1 MRFIAILLGL
11 LSCAAVSHAQSMTS
25 HLAKKGDVAALNAA
39 VADIAKFSSRQTEAL
54 ARAMA
59 NCWNGV
65 GSRSQTDRAFEVCAE
80 SHRYFILVTD
90 DEAPVRQVYDAW
102 YIARAVKG
110 AKDNK
115 QNAMLIAVEQAF
127 SAAIRTRFDVL
138 DQEHK

>member
-1 MRFIAILLGL
+1 MRFVAILFTL
-11 LSCAAVSHAQSMTS
+11 LFWAAVSHAQSMSS

-39 VADIAKFSSRQTEAL
+39 LDDIAKFSERQTEAL

-102 YIARAVKG
+102 YIARVVRG
-110 AKDNK
+110 SKDK
-115 QNAMLIAVEQAF
+115 EQNAMLIHVEQAF
-127 SAAIRTRFDVL
+127 SAAIRKRFDVL